1 MTREELR
8 SEMNAQFWR
17 AKTQGRECVEVN
29 AGELYRAVAGAPL
42 KDAEKTAIAD
52 CCAVMRNELKKG
64 EAEVAFEPPKAVSA
78 GLTIRYNVPRPKAA
92 AESKEAEE
100 PAAA

>member
-1 MTREELR
+1 
-8 SEMNAQFWR
+8 
-17 AKTQGRECVEVN
+17 
-29 AGELYRAVAGAPL
+29 
-42 KDAEKTAIAD
+42 
-52 CCAVMRNELKKG
+52 LKKG
-64 EAEVAFEPPKAVSA
+64 EAEEAFEPPKAVSA